1 MKSSTLPGDSSIQHE
16 AETGLSASKRQNW
29 PLIVGLL
36 LVVVILSL
44 GIIGPKIAPRD
55 PLEENN
61 IIQID
66 GKWYIPPFDLG
77 TPGFPLG
84 SDEFGRDLFSRLL
97 WGIRPTMAM
106 VITVALVRL
115 IIGIWIGLLAGWAG
129 GRNARLFD
137 SLIQLATALPVLL
150 VALGAIA
157 VVGIELGIWAFII
170 GLSLTG
176 WVDTAIQVR
185 EQTRIVK
192 TQEFIEAARA
202 LGSSNSQIL
211 RQHILK
217 QLLPV
222 LFMLFA
228 FEVSNTLM
236 ATAGLGFLGYYIGGD
251 VWVTVGDFVARRIS
265 GMPELGQMLATSWV
279 SLTKPWAMVV
289 VGTTIFLAILGFNL
303 IGEGLRHNANII
315 RVRQKGL
322 LIETW
327 IRLSFWVDQNITH
340 PLAQFIRI
348 RNVRKA
354 VIGISAF
361 LVLGIAGYQV
371 NQWLASTAIL
381 QKSLAFLTNMPVS
394 PLTTLESSVQPT
406 HKPSAKSGQIT
417 DQQTYQPG
425 IVWEFAADSGFD
437 GGPTI
442 HEDEKLYAASTD
454 GTLYAL
460 TPSGEELWHV
470 TLESGTTGSPALD
483 RTGNI
488 YVADKSGGLYK
499 INQGGVILWH
509 FQSTAGNRTHSGP
522 VIGPNDVIYYTV
534 GTAATGFIQAVSEQ
548 GEALWNAQIHT
559 PSFHEAPMPSKH
571 GDYLFLKND
580 LFDARSGVFIQ
591 PETNLKII
599 RYFSGEDG
607 NNYLI
612 SGLNIIQWQLVDNQI
627 EVIDITEWDS
637 RTFNPQIVANDFGV
651 SENGIARMLFTTSG
665 GSSRMV
671 WISLDDEFLGTARIP
686 SSSGKITAALSDQ
699 TYLVCGGR
707 PFDKLTLNC
716 YAVSPMSI
724 NPLWK
729 IDLGKNGP
737 IGGGV
742 AINDMVFITTH
753 TGKII
758 AIDTQGEKQAGSP
771 ESSSL
776 PTEIASSE
784 DAITGQNVVWSYQ
797 SRADISYGPFI
808 TQDGYIFLINSIPE
822 LEILNPDGSQRTSVS
837 LNTYLL
843 SSPEVSI
850 NLPQS
855 LADIL
860 GESMFIFIDQERV
873 VRAFDT
879 QGQEIWYYALDSNP
893 ASFFRTGENGIVFL
907 LDDQGGVYAF
917 GSEGLRWY
925 YQSEA
930 TRISAGGLAVSPD
943 GSVYYTITNR
953 GRAFVE
959 AVSKD
964 GKGLWSVMAP
974 TDNFYDDLQ
983 ISRDG
988 NVLALTDVLIDAG
1001 TGEIIEVDPPL
1012 PVHEYLLGD
1021 DGGYYFRSLHT
1032 VIEFDLSSDGME
1044 VVNTATLG
1052 DSGLNL
1058 RPPFFAHVDANSV
1071 IWLFYPQG
1079 TSFRNYDIVWLAKD
1093 GSLLGS
1099 HSVDL
1104 GEFGISGHFLYE
1116 DYAKSQLI
1124 ECSLISE
1131 DQTIQCSILAP
1142 GKEPPVFQTEIH
1154 GAIYL
1159 FRGTL
1164 YGDELYLFTSTD
1176 TLVKISLNR

>member
-1 MKSSTLPGDSSIQHE
+1 MKSSTIPGDLSIQQE
-16 AETGLSASKRQNW
+16 TETGLSTSKRRNW
-29 PLIVGLL
+29 PLIVGVL
-36 LVVVILSL
+36 LVAVILFL

-66 GKWYIPPFDLG
+66 GKWHIPPFDLG
-77 TPGFPLG
+77 TSGFPLG

-97 WGIRPTMAM
+97 WGIQPTMAM
-106 VITVALVRL
+106 VIIVALVRL
-115 IIGIWIGLLAGWAG
+115 IMGVWIGLLAGWAG
-129 GRNARLFD
+129 GRTARLFD
-137 SLIQLATALPVLL
+137 GLIQLATALPVLL

-157 VVGIELGIWAFII
+157 VVGVELGIWAFII

-211 RQHILK
+211 RQHILN
-217 QLLPV
+217 QILPV

-251 VWVTVGDFVARRIS
+251 VWVTVGDFIARRIS

-289 VGTTIFLAILGFNL
+289 AGTTIFVAILGFNL

-322 LIETW
+322 LIESW
-327 IRLSFWVDQNITH
+327 IRLRFWVDQNITH

-354 VIGISAF
+354 MLGISTF

-371 NQWLASTAIL
+371 YQWLTSTAIL
-381 QKSLAFLTNMPVS
+381 QNSLAFVTSMPVS
-394 PLTTLESSVQPT
+394 PLTTIESFVQPT
-406 HKPSAKSGQIT
+406 QNPS
-417 DQQTYQPG
+417 
-425 IVWEFAADSGFD
+425 
-437 GGPTI
+437 
-442 HEDEKLYAASTD
+442 
-454 GTLYAL
+454 
-460 TPSGEELWHV
+460 
-470 TLESGTTGSPALD
+470 
-483 RTGNI
+483 
-488 YVADKSGGLYK
+488 
-499 INQGGVILWH
+499 
-509 FQSTAGNRTHSGP
+509 
-522 VIGPNDVIYYTV
+522 
-534 GTAATGFIQAVSEQ
+534 
-548 GEALWNAQIHT
+548 
-559 PSFHEAPMPSKH
+559 
-571 GDYLFLKND
+571 
-580 LFDARSGVFIQ
+580 
-591 PETNLKII
+591 
-599 RYFSGEDG
+599 
-607 NNYLI
+607 
-612 SGLNIIQWQLVDNQI
+612 
-627 EVIDITEWDS
+627 
-637 RTFNPQIVANDFGV
+637 
-651 SENGIARMLFTTSG
+651 
-665 GSSRMV
+665 
-671 WISLDDEFLGTARIP
+671 
-686 SSSGKITAALSDQ
+686 
-699 TYLVCGGR
+699 
-707 PFDKLTLNC
+707 
-716 YAVSPMSI
+716 
-724 NPLWK
+724 
-729 IDLGKNGP
+729 
-737 IGGGV
+737 
-742 AINDMVFITTH
+742 
-753 TGKII
+753 
-758 AIDTQGEKQAGSP
+758 AGSP
-771 ESSSL
+771 ESSSS

-784 DAITGQNVVWSYQ
+784 YAITGQNVIWSYQ
-797 SRADISYGPFI
+797 ARADISYGPFI
-808 TQDGYIFLINSIPE
+808 NQNGYIFLINSIPE
-822 LEILNPDGSQRTSVS
+822 LEILNPDGSQRASVS
-837 LNTYLL
+837 LNTYLF
-843 SSPEVSI
+843 SPPEVSI
-850 NLPQS
+850 DLPQT

-860 GESMFIFIDQERV
+860 DESMFIFIDQERV

-879 QGQEIWYYALDSNP
+879 QGQEIWNYALDSNP
-893 ASFFRTGENGIVFL
+893 TSFFRTEENRFVFL

-917 GSEGLRWY
+917 SSEGFRWY

-930 TRISAGGLAVSPD
+930 ARISAGGLAVGPD
-943 GSVYYTITNR
+943 GSVYYTVTNR

-974 TDNFYDDLQ
+974 TDNFYNELQ

-988 NVLALTDVLIDAG
+988 NVLALTDVLINAR

-1032 VIEFDLSSDGME
+1032 VIEFDLGSDGME

-1104 GEFGISGHFLYE
+1104 GEFGIWGHFLFE

-1142 GKEPPVFQTEIH
+1142 GEERPVFQTEIH
-1154 GAIYL
+1154 GAINL

-1164 YGDELYLFTSTD
+1164 NGDELYLFTSTD
-1176 TLVKISLNR
+1176 TLTKISLNR